1 MPSRDLDL
9 RSGFGMRIGKD
20 SGFVGRNLK
29 GCQDERIFFFFPFLR
44 RLQGFFFYSGFEPTL
59 APQVIRNFLV
69 FLFFNKFEEFFLE
82 QTSLL
87 E

>member
-1 MPSRDLDL
+1 
-9 RSGFGMRIGKD
+9 MRIGKD

-29 GCQDERIFFFFPFLR
+29 GCQVERIFFFFFLFWEGCR
-44 RLQGFFFYSGFEPTL
+44 DFFFYSGFEPNL